1 MSDTTQTPGST
12 PATDADAIA
21 DANGYSTETAAAETA
36 PNTSSRKA
44 DAELKRRNLAATF
57 GSGPGKL
64 SLIAVAVIVVVF
76 GALAAG
82 QFRKSPEV
90 ASKAQVDAPTTP
102 PTRVTTNTVTPD
114 EAARRA
120 EQSRLEA
127 EQAQNKA
134 GVAPPPTPRARVTTS
149 PVPPDEAARRAE
161 QSRLEAEQAQ
171 NKGASYQPGF
181 DYNIGQGNKQETP
194 PNSAKFSGFETR
206 DEETTRA
213 HATNGSA
220 QNLQTQANGQNSPQ
234 RTQQQQAEQQR
245 REQEMQRAA
254 DKLATEQKTAEGER
268 DKFVASVSDEIV
280 KQIGGMF
287 SSQGADSLNNIGAY
301 SQTTYYHAQP
311 QSGSNATERAIAAH
325 RVAARKAIIKAG
337 STAFATLDSE
347 ANTDDGRT
355 VLATVRS
362 GKWKGA
368 KLIGQIEQ
376 SYNNMSL
383 TFTIMA
389 PQDDRPTM
397 RVRAVALREVDA
409 KLGMAE
415 KIDHHTLSRYSA
427 LATAALLQGAGR
439 VYQQPIG
446 TTTVT
451 NGGIVTTTPPPTDR
465 QVVGSAVGEL
475 GMAIGSEIRRR
486 GYNQPSTYSPPAE
499 TGFVLYFLEDVL
511 PQSGDE
517 QQQQQQQQPQNTQ
530 VNPVNAP
537 TNAMFPATPFPQG
550 GGAPPGYSPGYG
562 STPYGYNPG
571 GYGNNQYP
579 GGFDN
584 RYRGPLNSN

>member
-1 MSDTTQTPGST
+1 MSETNNTPGTT
-12 PATDADAIA
+12 PNIEADAIA
-21 DANGYSTETAAAETA
+21 EANGYSNETAAAPAAAPTA
-36 PNTSSRKA
+36 RKQDA
-44 DAELKRRNLAATF
+44 DLKRRNLAATF

-64 SLIAVAVIVVVF
+64 ALIAVAVIVVVF
-76 GALAAG
+76 GALAVG
-82 QFRKSPEV
+82 QFRKAPEA

-102 PTRVTTNTVTPD
+102 PTRVTTNTVTPE

-127 EQAQNKA
+127 EQAQ
-134 GVAPPPTPRARVTTS
+134 S
-149 PVPPDEAARRAE
+149 
-161 QSRLEAEQAQ
+161 
-171 NKGASYQPGF
+171 KGASYQPGF

-194 PNSAKFSGFETR
+194 QNSAKFSGFETR

-213 HATNGSA
+213 HAPNGSA
-220 QNLQTQANGQNSPQ
+220 QNLQTQANGQNSQQ

-287 SSQGADSLNNIGAY
+287 SSQGADSLNNLGSY

-311 QSGSNATERAIAAH
+311 QNGGNATERATAAQ
-325 RVAARKAIIKAG
+325 RAAARKAIIKAG

-362 GKWKGA
+362 GKWKGS

-376 SYNNMSL
+376 AYNNMSL

-397 RVRAVALREVDA
+397 RVRAVALREADA

-427 LATAALLQGAGR
+427 LAAAALLQGAGR
-439 VYQQPIG
+439 VYQQPVG
-446 TTTVT
+446 TTIVT
-451 NGGIVTTTPPPTDR
+451 NGGVVTTTEEPTDR
-465 QVVGSAVGEL
+465 RVVGAAVGEL

-486 GYNQPSTYSPPAE
+486 GFNQPSTYSTPAE

-517 QQQQQQQQPQNTQ
+517 QQQQQQPQNTQ
-530 VNPVNAP
+530 VNPVNTVNAP
-537 TNAMFPATPFPQG
+537 TNVVFPATPFPQG
-550 GGAPPGYSPGYG
+550 GGATPGYNSPGYG
-562 STPYGYNPG
+562 STPYGYTPG